1 SNIQFDRVNYFK
13 EIREAKKYFKLG
25 SLQQEVFNYAGF
37 IEQNCSDYEFDVIHA
52 HDWLCFPAAI
62 KAREKTGKPFIAHVH
77 ATEFDRCAGDNINS
91 SVYEIEREGLMKADG
106 VIAISQRIKDL
117 LINKYGI
124 PEQRITLIHN
134 GIDQEY
140 FKKSSGKNLQ
150 IETLKKSGNKIVL
163 YVGRLTIQKGIE
175 FLIQAAKKVIDY
187 DKNVYFI
194 IAGSGELRD
203 QLVEK
208 AADLGISDKVLF
220 PGFLRG
226 EKLTEVYKSADVL
239 VMPSVSEPFGLIPLE
254 SLINGTPVI
263 ISKQSGVSEVLVN
276 SLKVDFWDTMKLADL
291 ILGATQYQT
300 LNSYLRENGQKE
312 VNGINW
318 DTPAQRCL
326 EYYDK
331 FI

>member
-1 SNIQFDRVNYFK
+1 MENKTKILMIGWELPPFNSGGLGVACEGLAKALSKSDKVGEVIFALPFKVPVKKDFIRLFYPEKRKRINYSLLQSVFSPYSNIQFDRVNYFK

-106 VIAISQRIKDL
+106 VIAISQRIKDI

-124 PEQRITLIHN
+124 PEQKITLIHN

-140 FKKSSGKNLQ
+140 FKKSLGKNLQ
-150 IETLKKSGNKIVL
+150 IESFKKSGNKIVL
-163 YVGRLTIQKGIE
+163 YVGRLTVQKGIE
-175 FLIQAAKKVIDY
+175 FLIQAAKKVVDY

-203 QLVEK
+203 QLIEK

-220 PGFLRG
+220 PGF
-226 EKLTEVYKSADVL
+226 
-239 VMPSVSEPFGLIPLE
+239 
-254 SLINGTPVI
+254 
-263 ISKQSGVSEVLVN
+263 
-276 SLKVDFWDTMKLADL
+276 
-291 ILGATQYQT
+291 
-300 LNSYLRENGQKE
+300 
-312 VNGINW
+312 
-318 DTPAQRCL
+318 
-326 EYYDK
+326 
-331 FI
+331 